1 MNVTYQ
7 KFLEYQIDLSG
18 LEVIPSSNM
27 EPYFCTPKGAEI
39 FGRAGVDGIHYCF
52 IDGFGDMVFTVSP
65 MSTLGNYVHPVA
77 ESFEGFLRLLL
88 ACGGAAAVE
97 QAWMWNR
104 GEFDAFLETYPP
116 APEQRVILDA
126 LRDKL
131 SLTPMEDPYG
141 CIKAVQSS
149 FDYSKIPY
157 SKEYYDTVP
166 SEPETEEPPKRPEWK
181 VYFENG
187 FGSCHSGHDKPGI
200 EISINKTFAWGG
212 RTWHIPAVYSCGK
225 GLVVD
230 FCVEIDPADLKAFLN
245 KWRPWWEGD
254 KPLTPEEE
262 EQQSAENPMTVE
274 FNSRALANG
283 RELRPSSGYGFGW
296 TPMSLRLEYEQGEY
310 RQQDWEAVWLMEHY
324 GLDAE
329 LGWVFWRQSFPWV
342 TKTRPKLN
350 TLVLSLEQRPI
361 SVPGP
366 RFTVSR
372 AGDTVPFTHPV
383 TGEPYTLRVV
393 EYENQEMDLS
403 HLSNGWEYP
412 NHCTAMSYV
421 VEPELPRES
430 LTVRDCEQ
438 GDSPRVNVREQAA
451 LAAIGGAD
459 GPTAACSVGIIGG
472 VDGPTA
478 IIVGGATEKPRAVCS
493 SLHFEPVE
501 SVEWR
506 VIFHVSR
513 GEEKTIDL
521 KILGERTET

>member
-27 EPYFCTPKGAEI
+27 EPYFCTPKGAKI

-65 MSTLGNYVHPVA
+65 MSTPGNYVHPVA
-77 ESFEGFLRLLL
+77 ESFEDFLRLLL

-116 APEQRVILDA
+116 APEQQVILDA

-131 SLTPMEDPYG
+131 SLTPMEDSYG
-141 CIKAVQSS
+141 YIRRVQSS
-149 FDYSKIPY
+149 FDYGKIFY

-166 SEPETEEPPKRPEWK
+166 DEPETQEPPERPEWK

-187 FGSCHSGHDKPGI
+187 FGSCHRGHDKPGI
-200 EISINKTFAWGG
+200 EISINKTFIWGG

-225 GLVVD
+225 GLVAD
-230 FCVEIDPADLKAFLN
+230 FCVEIDPAAHRAFVE

-283 RELRPSSGYGFGW
+283 RELRSSSGYGFGW

-310 RQQDWEAVWLMEHY
+310 RQRDWEAIWLMEHY

-329 LGWVFWRQSFPWV
+329 LGWMFWRQSFPWA
-342 TKTRPKLN
+342 TKTRPTLN
-350 TLVLSLEQRPI
+350 TLTLTLKQEPI

-366 RFTVSR
+366 RFTVSGI
-372 AGDTVPFTHPV
+372 GDTVPFTHPV
-383 TGEPYTLRVV
+383 TGETHILQVV
-393 EYENQEMDLS
+393 EYENQEIDLS
-403 HLSNGWEYP
+403 HLPDGWEYP
-412 NHCTAMSYV
+412 NHCAAMSYV
-421 VEPELPRES
+421 VEPELPWES
-430 LTVRDCEQ
+430 LTVRDCDQ
-438 GDSPRVNVREQAA
+438 GDSPRANVQKQAA
-451 LAAIGGAD
+451 IGGANGTAVACSVGIIGGAD
-459 GPTAACSVGIIGG
+459 GPTAIV
-472 VDGPTA
+472 
-478 IIVGGATEKPRAVCS
+478 VGGAAEKPHAVCS

-506 VIFHVSR
+506 IIFHVNR
-513 GEEKTIDL
+513 CEEKTIDL
-521 KILGERTET
+521 NIPREGTGA